1 MARFVSTRGD
11 RIVTGVN
18 GKKYVYPKDEVVNL
32 PTYIREKVK
41 LMHQFGYGKIT
52 TEFFQGCTSEIQVDQ
67 RAHNVLL
74 G

>member
-11 RIVTGVN
+11 RIITGVN

-41 LMHQFGYGKIT
+41 LMH
-52 TEFFQGCTSEIQVDQ
+52 
-67 RAHNVLL
+67 
-74 G
+74 